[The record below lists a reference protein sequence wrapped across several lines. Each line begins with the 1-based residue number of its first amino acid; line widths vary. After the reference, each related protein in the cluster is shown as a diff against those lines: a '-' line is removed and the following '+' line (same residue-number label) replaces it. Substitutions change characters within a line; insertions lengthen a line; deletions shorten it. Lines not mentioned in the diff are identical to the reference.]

1 MLQTI
6 LADLLSTLYY
16 HIGFGIIFGFLTM
29 VALPSIVE
37 TGIKATVK
45 TFWKKLRSDCRYL
58 IRFLFFVCLYIVLA
72 KTLICRT
79 IWQSPW
85 ENVLGEWWIYTTEGE
100 INTEGIE
107 NLVMFIPLS
116 FCYYLS
122 FDKKYSAVNFWRMC
136 QHSIKYSFLFSL
148 FIECGQ
154 LLLRLGT
161 FQVSDL
167 AQNTAGGLI
176 GALLYYVICRV
187 EKRQNS

>member
-6 LADLLSTLYY
+6 LADLFSILYFY
-16 HIGFGIIFGFLTM
+16 IGFGIVFGFLSM
-29 VALPSIVE
+29 IALPSIVE
-37 TGIKATVK
+37 TGLKQTVIK
-45 TFWKKLRSDCRYL
+45 FWKKLCSDRQYL
-58 IRFLFFVCLYIVLA
+58 IRFLFFVCLYMVLA

-85 ENVLGEWWIYTTEGE
+85 ENILGEWWIYTTEGE

-116 FCYYLS
+116 CFYYLS
-122 FDKKYSAVNFWRMC
+122 FDKKYRELNFQKVC
-136 QHSIKYSFLFSL
+136 QHSIKHSFLFSL

-161 FQVSDL
+161 FQMSDL
-167 AQNTAGGLI
+167 AQNTTGGLI

>member
-1 MLQTI
+1 
-6 LADLLSTLYY
+6 
-16 HIGFGIIFGFLTM
+16 
-29 VALPSIVE
+29 
-37 TGIKATVK
+37 
-45 TFWKKLRSDCRYL
+45 
-58 IRFLFFVCLYIVLA
+58 
-72 KTLICRT
+72 
-79 IWQSPW
+79 
-85 ENVLGEWWIYTTEGE
+85 
-100 INTEGIE
+100 
-107 NLVMFIPLS
+107 
-116 FCYYLS
+116 
-122 FDKKYSAVNFWRMC
+122 MC